1 MAVPSHRR
9 LAPSSVLLLAL
20 FAAGCGGGSDPS
32 VPSAIA
38 LAPTAITFTSV
49 GQQQQLSAAITDQR
63 GDPVDPEQANWSSNN
78 ASVAIVSSTGL
89 VTATGSGTTQI
100 TAAVGGIAAIAT
112 VTVTQ
117 AVASFQSAGG
127 DGQSGDAGRALAQ
140 PLAVRAL
147 DALGNPVQ
155 GLTVIFAVTQ
165 GGGSV
170 QPASATT
177 GLDGRATTTFT
188 LGPTIGQPQ
197 QVTATLQG
205 TSMVVTFNATA
216 AAAFD
221 IQLRYLTTP
230 SAVQAEAF
238 SDAESR
244 WESLIT
250 GDLPNLQANAAAG
263 SCGDNSPALNESVDD
278 VVIFVTLEPID
289 GPGAVLG
296 AAGPCFIRVPGSLTV
311 VGRMRFDT
319 DDLAAMETAGVLSD
333 VILHEMGHVLG
344 IGTLWS
350 QPEIDLLA
358 NPALGTPPGT
368 DPHFTGAGAIAAF
381 NAAGGLT
388 YTGGQKVPVEDTGGP
403 GTADSHWRESVLDTE
418 LMTGFVAAAGNP
430 LSAITIRSLADMGYS
445 VNQAGAD
452 PFSFTPTLR
461 KKAPGHGVHLV
472 NDIVSGPIYR
482 IDRNG
487 TVVGVVTR

>member
-1 MAVPSHRR
+1 MAVTPDRR
-9 LAPSSVLLLAL
+9 RAPATALLLAL
-20 FAAGCGGGSDPS
+20 FVAGCGGGSEPS

-38 LAPTAITFTSV
+38 LAPTAITMTAI

-63 GDPVDPEQANWSSNN
+63 GDPVDASEAGWSTGNS
-78 ASVAIVSSTGL
+78 AVATVSPTGL

-100 TAAVGGIAAIAT
+100 TATVGSIAAVAT
-112 VTVTQ
+112 VSVTQ
-117 AVASFQSAGG
+117 EVASFQVAGG
-127 DGQSGDAGRALAQ
+127 EGQNGGAGTALAQ

-147 DALGNPVQ
+147 DALGNPIQ
-155 GLTVIFAVTQ
+155 GLAVTFAVTQ

-170 QPASATT
+170 QPANTTT
-177 GLDGRATTTFT
+177 GLDGRASTTFT

-197 QVTATLQG
+197 QVTATLAG
-205 TSMVVTFNATA
+205 TALVITFTATA
-216 AAAFD
+216 TAAFD
-221 IQLRYLTTP
+221 IQVRYLTTP
-230 SAVQAEAF
+230 STAQAEAF
-238 SDAESR
+238 ADAETR

-250 GDLPNLQANAAAG
+250 GDLPNLQANAIAG
-263 SCGDNSPALNESVDD
+263 SCGENSPALNEMVDD
-278 VVIFVTLEPID
+278 LIIFVTLEPID

-319 DDLAAMETAGVLSD
+319 DDLEAMENAGVLGD
-333 VILHEMGHVLG
+333 VIIHEMGHVLG

-350 QPEIDLLA
+350 QPEFDLLQ

-368 DPHFTGAGAIAAF
+368 DPHFTGTGAIAAF
-381 NAAGGLT
+381 NAAGGNT
-388 YTGGQKVPVEDTGGP
+388 YVGQKVPVEDTGGA

-430 LSAITIRSLADMGYS
+430 LSAITVRSLADMGYA

-452 PFSFTPTLR
+452 PFTFTPTAR
-461 KKAPGHGVHLV
+461 QGPPRPGVHLE
-472 NDIVSGPIYR
+472 NDIISGPIYR
-482 IDRNG
+482 IDRKG
-487 TVVGVVTR
+487 IVVGVVNR